1 MVVEVVVGVDM
12 VVVIEM
18 VMVEVW
24 VVDGVLVCMF
34 SITVG

>member
-24 VVDGVLVCMF
+24 VVDGVLVCMV